1 MREIVK
7 LPEGLSM
14 VRLGELTKMES
25 NSCLFIKVNDFSS
38 TFLSKGSAMKMCNSS
53 IGCGRFLR

>member
-38 TFLSKGSAMKMCNSS
+38 TFLSKGSAMKNV
-53 IGCGRFLR
+53 